1 MLHAIQCIPMFFE
14 NSKKARAESIEYFTE
29 FVCILVFLPEMKN
42 VTKVFLVEDD
52 LPKEDLA
59 F

>member
-1 MLHAIQCIPMFFE
+1 MFFE
-14 NSKKARAESIEYFTE
+14 NSKRARASSMEYFTD
-29 FVCILVFLPEMKN
+29 FVCIFVCLLEMKN